1 MLSDLEIHA
10 VLPASDLGRAREFYK
25 DKLGLE
31 PAKEGA
37 EGLIYETSGG
47 SKFLL
52 YETQFAGT
60 AQNTAM
66 NWVAND
72 LDAEMSELRG
82 RGVVFEDYDF
92 PGLKTD
98 NGVASQDDGGRGAWF
113 KDSEGNIL
121 AISEGM

>member
-1 MLSDLEIHA
+1 MFADREVWA
-10 VLPASDLGRAREFYK
+10 VVPASDIERAREFYR

-31 PAKEGA
+31 PKRDMRGALMYEAK
-37 EGLIYETSGG
+37 G

-66 NWVAND
+66 SWVTDD
-72 LDAEMSELRG
+72 LEADMAELRS
-82 RGVVFEDYDF
+82 RGVTFEDYDL
-92 PGLKTD
+92 PGLKTE
-98 NGVASQDDGGRGAWF
+98 NGVASDDDGRGAWF

-121 AISEGM
+121 ALSEGM

>member
-1 MLSDLEIHA
+1 MLSDLEIYA
-10 VLPASDLGRAREFYK
+10 VVPASDLGRARAFYK

-31 PAKEGA
+31 PVQESR
-37 EGLIYETSGG
+37 EGLVYEGKG

-66 NWVAND
+66 SWIAND
-72 LDAEMSELRG
+72 FDADMADLRS
-82 RGVVFEDYDF
+82 RGVVFEDYDL
-92 PGLKTD
+92 PGLKTED
-98 NGVASQDDGGRGAWF
+98 GVATSDEGRGAWF

-121 AISEGM
+121 ALSEGI